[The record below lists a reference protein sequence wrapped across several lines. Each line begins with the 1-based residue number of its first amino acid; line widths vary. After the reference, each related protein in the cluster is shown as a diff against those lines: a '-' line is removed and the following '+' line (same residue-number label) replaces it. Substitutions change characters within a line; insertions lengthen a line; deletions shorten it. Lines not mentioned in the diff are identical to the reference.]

1 MKLKMV
7 EIKQEK
13 RVGSPLIECMIIF
26 YIHVRTM
33 EITFIKFASKI
44 HSVLQGKKQVQ
55 NWLHFKNKS
64 FHKQTPFREYGH
76 PDFPQCLFNFILT
89 LLSLQA
95 LSHSVSLQFKR
106 SAAEKVFGVF
116 FLFLFKILTFLIL
129 PIMVNNF
136 IPTERVPP
144 AYICLSLHEN
154 NLSYSQ
160 VVTFSLLIFG
170 TL

>member
-64 FHKQTPFREYGH
+64 FHK
-76 PDFPQCLFNFILT
+76 
-89 LLSLQA
+89 
-95 LSHSVSLQFKR
+95 
-106 SAAEKVFGVF
+106 
-116 FLFLFKILTFLIL
+116 
-129 PIMVNNF
+129 
-136 IPTERVPP
+136 
-144 AYICLSLHEN
+144 
-154 NLSYSQ
+154 
-160 VVTFSLLIFG
+160 
-170 TL
+170 